1 VTTTSFQAE
10 FVWLKDNPQFEQ
22 RPASIL
28 EFLGPDYLNIEH
40 NVRPI
45 LKQILIDIFGTET
58 NPDRIARYEQGI
70 FTGGI
75 GVGKTTLAS
84 IIIPYMAHWVLCL
97 KDPQGHFGMMAGTRI
112 AFMQMSTSETQ
123 AKEVVF
129 GDIKARID
137 NSPWF
142 KKNYPYDKAFKNQ
155 FRFPKDVWIIPG
167 DSAETTF
174 EGYNIL
180 GGILDEADSHKITKN
195 KDYADQ
201 GYTTIHGRITSRFQ
215 DRGFLLIVGQ
225 MKKASGFAA
234 KMYRKMRQDPKAYT
248 SLITIWE
255 SMGWEKFLN
264 PDGSRASFWYDTQ
277 RYVFTTKDLA
287 ALQGFPSHIIEVP
300 LVYERDFLNSPQKAL
315 RDLAGR
321 PPEVNS
327 PLFHDP
333 SKIDLCRTAYIER
346 YGNFVPVDANNNFHD
361 GLRAQNSV
369 PRVGHIDIAFSP
381 DGDALGLAIAHVAE
395 MVTYDDERKP
405 FIIFDLVMRIQAPP
419 GRELYLGDIRQL
431 IYQLKYDR
439 KFNITKIT
447 TDGFQC
453 IVGDMIIPTLDGQNR
468 TIAELAQ
475 SHPKGGFW
483 TYSYS
488 HATGRIVPGRCVK
501 AWKTGTKPVL
511 EVLLDNGEVVKTTCD
526 HRFMMRDGSYRE
538 ARDLRPGDSLMPLY
552 RDVTPDDWKGLQ
564 GYERVMQPGR
574 KSGGRWQYT
583 HRMVAPPLRKG
594 EIVHHKDFGKRNNA
608 PENLEV
614 MTIHDHRVL
623 HAKAIWEQPGH
634 REKMSRVVSESN
646 KRRTGLDARRRRRD
660 VTIEMLEPFRG
671 YSWRIPAKELGVS
684 QDLIYSRVREAGF
697 NGWNDFSY
705 GEINGRCVPEPVTY
719 RRRDRSNHK
728 VVSVTDCGETE
739 DVYDLSIDEHHNF
752 AIGAGVFIHNST
764 DMRQQLQRRR
774 IMTEV
779 LSADRTTLPFFDLHD
794 AVVEG
799 RVAIPPYMVPTS
811 PADPTLMD
819 IVYKELSQLQ
829 DEGSKI
835 DHPPDGSKDVADAI
849 ACVVSSIMGDPR
861 FHRRMS
867 SVNPMGSQ
875 EGVDGA
881 SNGRMSPSS
890 HPAFVG
896 GTPRAPIAPRVD
908 TDPIQWRPPTRRM

>member
-1 VTTTSFQAE
+1 VTVNSFQAE
-10 FVWLKDNPQFEQ
+10 FKWLQDNPQFEQ

-40 NVRPI
+40 NVRAI
-45 LKQILIDIFGTET
+45 LKQILIDIFGVET
-58 NPDRIARYEQGI
+58 NPERIARYEQAI

-84 IIIPYMAHWVLCL
+84 IVIPYMAHWVLCL
-97 KDPQGHFGMMAGTRI
+97 KNPQGHFGMMAGTRI
-112 AFMQMSTSETQ
+112 AFMQMSTSEAQ

-137 NSPWF
+137 HSPWF
-142 KKNYPYDKAFKNQ
+142 KKNYPYDKNFKNQ

-215 DRGFLLIVGQ
+215 DRGFLLVVGQ

-234 KMYRKMRQDPKAYT
+234 KMYRHMRQDPKAYT

-255 SMGWEKFLN
+255 SMGWDQFMN
-264 PDGSRASFWYDTQ
+264 PDGTRASFWYDTQ
-277 RYVFTTKDLA
+277 RYAFTTKELA
-287 ALQGFPSHIIEVP
+287 ALQGFPAHILEVP

-333 SKIDLCRTAYIER
+333 SKIDLCRASYIDR
-346 YGNFVPVDANNNFHD
+346 YGGFVPVDPNNNFHD
-361 GLRAQNSV
+361 GLQAQNSV

-395 MVTYDDERKP
+395 MIKYDGERKP
-405 FIIFDLVMRIQAPP
+405 FIVFDLVMRIQAPP
-419 GRELYLGDIRQL
+419 GRELFLGDIRQL

-447 TDGFQC
+447 TDGFQ
-453 IVGDMIIPTLDGQNR
+453 
-468 TIAELAQ
+468 
-475 SHPKGGFW
+475 
-483 TYSYS
+483 
-488 HATGRIVPGRCVK
+488 
-501 AWKTGTKPVL
+501 
-511 EVLLDNGEVVKTTCD
+511 
-526 HRFMMRDGSYRE
+526 
-538 ARDLRPGDSLMPLY
+538 
-552 RDVTPDDWKGLQ
+552 
-564 GYERVMQPGR
+564 
-574 KSGGRWQYT
+574 
-583 HRMVAPPLRKG
+583 
-594 EIVHHKDFGKRNNA
+594 
-608 PENLEV
+608 
-614 MTIHDHRVL
+614 
-623 HAKAIWEQPGH
+623 
-634 REKMSRVVSESN
+634 
-646 KRRTGLDARRRRRD
+646 
-660 VTIEMLEPFRG
+660 
-671 YSWRIPAKELGVS
+671 
-684 QDLIYSRVREAGF
+684 
-697 NGWNDFSY
+697 
-705 GEINGRCVPEPVTY
+705 
-719 RRRDRSNHK
+719 
-728 VVSVTDCGETE
+728 
-739 DVYDLSIDEHHNF
+739 
-752 AIGAGVFIHNST
+752 ST

-774 IMTEV
+774 IMTEI
-779 LSADRTTLPFFDLHD
+779 LSADRSTLPYFDLHD

-811 PADPTLMD
+811 ASDPTLMD
-819 IVYKELSQLQ
+819 IVYKEMSQLQ

-867 SVNPMGSQ
+867 SVNPMSDDRVGES
-875 EGVDGA
+875 G

-896 GTPRAPIAPRVD
+896 IPPRAPVAPRVD